1 MSEQARET
9 GGPGTGGPRTIV
21 IVPAFDEEDAIA
33 STLKDLATEQPDLD
47 VVVIDDGSSDAT
59 AAIAEAAGVAV
70 VRLPFNLGV
79 GGAVRTG
86 LRYAVDHDYDRS
98 VIFDGDGQHLASS
111 ISLLLDVLDD
121 GADMVVGS
129 RFAVDASDYEVGRSR
144 RRAMDLLSRI
154 VGWSTGRR
162 FTDTTS
168 GFRAFS
174 RGPTEL
180 LAREYPVEYLADTVE
195 VLILLCRSGF
205 RVEEVP
211 VQMRPRAGG
220 QPSARSFKLIF
231 NYLRLLIGILASAS
245 RPRPT
250 RESSS

>member
-1 MSEQARET
+1 MSDRE
-9 GGPGTGGPRTIV
+9 PRTV
-21 IVPAFDEEDAIA
+21 VLVPAFDEEDAIGA
-33 STLKDLATEQPDLD
+33 ALDDLAAQQPGLD
-47 VVVIDDGSSDAT
+47 VVVIDDGSTDAT
-59 AAIAEAAGVAV
+59 ASVATGHGVPV

-86 LRYAVDHDYDRS
+86 LRYAVEHGYDRS
-98 VIFDGDGQHLASS
+98 VIFDGDGQHLAAS
-111 ISLLLDVLDD
+111 ISQLLDVLDD

-129 RFAVDASDYEVGRSR
+129 RFTEDSPDYRVGRSR
-144 RRAMDLLSRI
+144 RQAMGLLSKI
-154 VGWSTGRR
+154 VSWSTGRR

-195 VLILLCRSGF
+195 VLILLCRSGY

-211 VQMRPRAGG
+211 VEMRARAGG
-220 QPSARSFKLIF
+220 QPSTRSLKLVF

-250 RESSS
+250 RESSP